1 MLRLIREKP
10 MDTPISKANISLELF
25 QARVKIFCLLCETK
39 SFTKTAE
46 RLKISQSVV
55 SRTIAEMEEALKVS
69 LIDHSVRPIRATTA
83 GAALYHFLAEELT
96 RFDEQLGLL
105 RVNNALLSPMRVGF
119 VESIARTMSWPV
131 IEKIRK
137 CYSTVSVLTGI
148 STYLLQL
155 LDQEIIDAA
164 IVPDPFTNRN
174 DLDRYF
180 IFREPSIIILP
191 KGTSLPE
198 NLTWE
203 RLQYSGLPIVQYNN
217 RNSGGKLQEKFFSK
231 LGLNFVYRFEVD
243 INAILLDYVA
253 NGAGWALTRPT
264 TLLQHPNLA
273 KQVDVRPMPSPV
285 ASREVYVVAR
295 KNTHSEL
302 AGHLARHACE
312 YFRTT
317 IAPEMLKITPWVAP
331 YLYTAGEKPSDRI
344 PVYQNTRAPDSENV
358 FVL

>member
-1 MLRLIREKP
+1 

-273 KQVDVRPMPSPV
+273 KQVDVPVPSPAMPV
-285 ASREVYVVAR
+285 SISAR
-295 KNTHSEL
+295 PLLPRCSK
-302 AGHLARHACE
+302 
-312 YFRTT
+312 
-317 IAPEMLKITPWVAP
+317 
-331 YLYTAGEKPSDRI
+331 
-344 PVYQNTRAPDSENV
+344 
-358 FVL
+358 